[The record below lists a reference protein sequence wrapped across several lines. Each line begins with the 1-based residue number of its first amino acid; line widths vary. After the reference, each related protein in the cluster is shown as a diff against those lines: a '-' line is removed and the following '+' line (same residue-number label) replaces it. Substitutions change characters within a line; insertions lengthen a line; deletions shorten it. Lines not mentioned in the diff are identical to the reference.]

1 MHSNFSG
8 STILVYG
15 IILTAGMMTLVFE
28 FSPYAFAL
36 LSIATF
42 FILLINFLA
51 IAEEKTEA
59 EKKKKDARQNHSH
72 LLYNVVF
79 PASCIIC
86 YRLK

>member
-15 IILTAGMMTLVFE
+15 IILTAGMMTLVFK

-51 IAEEKTEA
+51 IVEEKTEA
-59 EKKKKDARQNHSH
+59 EKKKRRSTKSFAF
-72 LLYNVVF
+72 V
-79 PASCIIC
+79 I
-86 YRLK
+86 

>member
-8 STILVYG
+8 STILMYG
-15 IILTAGMMTLVFE
+15 IILTAAMMTLVFE

-59 EKKKKDARQNHSH
+59 EKKKRRSTKSFAF
-72 LLYNVVF
+72 V
-79 PASCIIC
+79 I
-86 YRLK
+86 

>member
-15 IILTAGMMTLVFE
+15 IILTAAMMTLVFE

-42 FILLINFLA
+42 
-51 IAEEKTEA
+51 
-59 EKKKKDARQNHSH
+59 
-72 LLYNVVF
+72 LYF
-79 PASCIIC
+79 
-86 YRLK
+86 